1 MQNWLILWQFLFG
14 EHCSTLNL
22 FFVLFSLI
30 TRLINTTYTIR
41 MYQNQMVHLSS
52 ILPALVG
59 PFLHPQRSTLI
70 CPNCQKLPQKVT
82 ILAPPRPTMSEF
94 DVQQINKHSHIII
107 IAHIYHL
114 LTFAIFMFSK
124 ATGANH
130 VFIHC
135 VHSLLVVLMQGCSCG
150 GSTYHSFYRMF

>member
-1 MQNWLILWQFLFG
+1 
-14 EHCSTLNL
+14 
-22 FFVLFSLI
+22 
-30 TRLINTTYTIR
+30 

-82 ILAPPRPTMSEF
+82 ILAPPKPTMSEF
-94 DVQQINKHSHIII
+94 VVQQSNKHSHSILI
-107 IAHIYHL
+107 IAHIYDRL